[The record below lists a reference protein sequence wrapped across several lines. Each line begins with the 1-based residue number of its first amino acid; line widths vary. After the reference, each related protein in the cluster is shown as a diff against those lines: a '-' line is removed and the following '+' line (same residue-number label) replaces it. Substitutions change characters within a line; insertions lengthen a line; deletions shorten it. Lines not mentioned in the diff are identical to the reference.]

1 MHFNRVFSSK
11 KHPAIGVAYH
21 DYGKL
26 CSCRCPQE
34 LHQEMGQEVG
44 KVADDLAP
52 FQNKNLSPEQ
62 QAALTQLMSNKAQL
76 MVKSHP
82 VLTWMM
88 TGVAMGS
95 HG

>member
-1 MHFNRVFSSK
+1 
-11 KHPAIGVAYH
+11 
-21 DYGKL
+21 
-26 CSCRCPQE
+26 
-34 LHQEMGQEVG
+34 MGQEVG
-44 KVADDLAP
+44 TVADDLAP